1 MIGGW
6 KNKGLTSNSIR
17 RQCSSLISPLST
29 AKRHWHQFAFNISR
43 ARCNM
48 SSSSQSSGGS
58 LMISEGGRCAK
69 KPSRGRPRNGVHS
82 LLMTPYLHSNPVCGA
97 TDCYSTCLTSCLEKS
112 LVERWTFGEKD
123 RLYFYRCQL
132 FCQMTLR
139 KTSRRQAF
147 TRFLQILFLLIPN
160 CSPSLILMGES
171 IIFEIVYSAILLVRI
186 LKRVLSSPKLMQAP
200 PSF

>member
-1 MIGGW
+1 MRKQVTGYGLRGTMIGDW
-6 KNKGLTSNSIR
+6 KNKGLTSHIIR
-17 RQCSSLISPLST
+17 RQCNRLISLLST
-29 AKRHWHQFAFNISR
+29 AKRHWHQFAYNISR

-112 LVERWTFGEKD
+112 HVQDCSEISHIPWRWVQIQGE
-123 RLYFYRCQL
+123 
-132 FCQMTLR
+132 TP
-139 KTSRRQAF
+139 
-147 TRFLQILFLLIPN
+147 LI
-160 CSPSLILMGES
+160 
-171 IIFEIVYSAILLVRI
+171 FH
-186 LKRVLSSPKLMQAP
+186 Q
-200 PSF
+200 

>member
-29 AKRHWHQFAFNISR
+29 AKRHWHQYAFNISR

-82 LLMTPYLHSNPVCGA
+82 LLMTPYLHSYPVCGA

-112 LVERWTFGEKD
+112 LVT
-123 RLYFYRCQL
+123 
-132 FCQMTLR
+132 
-139 KTSRRQAF
+139 
-147 TRFLQILFLLIPN
+147 
-160 CSPSLILMGES
+160 
-171 IIFEIVYSAILLVRI
+171 VYSRVQKILTLKFSNKHTLNLRI
-186 LKRVLSSPKLMQAP
+186 LHMKITRNFLW
-200 PSF
+200 